1 VFTRSEKVGAAVL
14 AAIGGAIVIISWTGD
29 HPSGATARAEQV
41 HSSGPPASTIGA
53 GGGLGQQVVQEAAQM
68 KNPDQQQT
76 QEPPDQGPPDQ
87 QQSSQPGSSGQQNSG
102 QQAGNGS
109 NGGIQLPVV
118 GPPGLGLP

>member
-68 KNPDQQQT
+68 KNPDRQQT
-76 QEPPDQGPPDQ
+76 QEPPDQGQ
-87 QQSSQPGSSGQQNSG
+87 QQSSQPGSGGQQNSG